1 MTASVS
7 ILGEGKR
14 GGRNMEDDNQQDHSN
29 GMLQPGTSPQPPA
42 PLPEPQ
48 SAPTVENIELS
59 YTGRWK
65 DIAKLALVNSLL
77 TFMTLGIYS
86 FWGRVRIRKYLW
98 SHTQVNRSPLE
109 YHGTGG
115 QLFIGFLLITVLF
128 LVINFGFQS
137 LQNVLVQT
145 AISSGSFG
153 AAAPIIG
160 ISSLIMVTIY
170 VTFFAYIIYSVRR
183 YWLAMTSW
191 RGIRLRQG
199 GKRWTM
205 VGLALP
211 RALLTVA
218 TLGFAYPWLA
228 LRAERYAYSLSF
240 VGNKQFSFEA
250 KTGPLVRGWIPFW
263 LSFFIVIATPLIAL
277 AGYAVFMSSSEAAA
291 NPTTYLNEASGDAG
305 PWIIGGYLLFAMIA
319 VMMAYAFFR
328 ARLFNVGVSG
338 ISLDGLR
345 FHGNIR
351 ASSFLSAYVRAA
363 LLTFALI
370 LVPGAVLFSI
380 AGATAMA
387 GDGGVG
393 GIVAGLLVMLIY
405 MATSGFAWNVIVV
418 HGLWKAR
425 VAATTTV
432 GTINVG
438 EINQQ
443 QVDNMRQGEGFG
455 TAFDAG
461 FGEA

>member
-1 MTASVS
+1 
-7 ILGEGKR
+7 
-14 GGRNMEDDNQQDHSN
+14 MEDDNQQDHSN
-29 GMLQPGTSPQPPA
+29 GMLQPSASPQPPA
-42 PLPEPQ
+42 LPPEPE
-48 SAPTVENIELS
+48 SSPTEENIELS
-59 YTGRWK
+59 YTGRWQ

-115 QLFIGFLLITVLF
+115 QLFIGFLLITILF
-128 LVINFGFQS
+128 LVVNFGFQA
-137 LQNVLVQT
+137 LQNALIQA
-145 AISSGSFG
+145 AISTGSLG
-153 AAAPIIG
+153 AASPIIG
-160 ISSLIMVTIY
+160 FSSLIMMTIY
-170 VTFFAYIIYSVRR
+170 VAFFAYIIYSVRR

-199 GKRWTM
+199 GKRGTM
-205 VGLALP
+205 LGLALP
-211 RALLTVA
+211 RALLTVV

-228 LRAERYAYSLSF
+228 LRAERYAYSQSF
-240 VGNKQFSFEA
+240 VGSRQFSFDAEV
-250 KTGPLVRGWIPFW
+250 GPLVRGWLPIW
-263 LSFFIVIATPLIAL
+263 LSYFFVILIPAVGIIAIVAST
-277 AGYAVFMSSSEAAA
+277 AGTESDGNSAQKFREIFGNS
-291 NPTTYLNEASGDAG
+291 G
-305 PWIIGGYLLFAMIA
+305 PWIISAYTLIA
-319 VMMAYAFFR
+319 ILVTMAAYAFFR

-338 ISLDGLR
+338 ISLGGLR
-345 FHGNIR
+345 FQGNIR
-351 ASSFLSAYVRAA
+351 TSSFLSAYVRAA
-363 LLTFALI
+363 LLTVVLI
-370 LVPGAVLFSI
+370 AAPAAILFPL

-387 GDGGVG
+387 GDGGFG
-393 GIVAGLLVMLIY
+393 GIIAGFLVMLIY
-405 MATSGFAWNVIVV
+405 MSTSGFAWNIIVV

-432 GTINVG
+432 GTVNIG
-438 EINQQ
+438 EIKQQ